1 MKIKKKAMNKIQN
14 EMRRRFGPYWERKAG
29 EIGQLQRAVV
39 QLQKEVRD
47 LNEFKAATLRAEASK
62 GDTGKHVAKPEPE
75 TAPRPAVWEASF
87 HVYGGNA
94 TRTINISN
102 LRALKRVGI
111 ETVST
116 AINGN
121 HHYVRVQ
128 LLPTRFPGRIEALE
142 EQLRRLLDAPVRVH
156 WRKVQ

>member
-39 QLQKEVRD
+39 QLQKEVRE
-47 LNEFKAATLRAEASK
+47 LNEFKATTLHAEASK
-62 GDTGKHVAKPEPE
+62 GDTGKHVAKTEPE
-75 TAPRPAVWEASF
+75 ITPPSAIWEASF
-87 HVYGGNA
+87 HIYGGKA
-94 TRTINISN
+94 SRTINISN

-111 ETVST
+111 ETIST
-116 AINGN
+116 SANGSP
-121 HHYVRVQ
+121 HYVRVQ
-128 LLPTRFPGRIEALE
+128 LLPTQFPAAIPALE